1 MSKLIQA
8 TSKLAGEIIHIFH
21 AKFQLNRYVLSI
33 MRVEKP
39 PKTAKKRDF
48 ANFSEFGDPVRTPC
62 TIRAKFDIREFTHG
76 ILYHDK
82 FYPDR

>member
-1 MSKLIQA
+1 
-8 TSKLAGEIIHIFH
+8 
-21 AKFQLNRYVLSI
+21 